1 MMGRNT
7 MGASAAGF
15 TLIEVVVAL
24 AIMALS
30 LGVLYESFGWS
41 LRRTATLERR
51 QEAWLTAQSLLAE
64 LRAQRTLSIG
74 TADGEAQGGL
84 RWTSRISARPAAIDP
99 ANSLQPFDVTIE
111 VSWGTRA
118 AQKIR
123 LQSVEVGRVP
133 S

>member
-1 MMGRNT
+1 MAPRKAART
-7 MGASAAGF
+7 EASGF

-24 AIMALS
+24 AILALS

-64 LRAQRTLSIG
+64 VRARPNLSAG
-74 TADGEAQGGL
+74 TDEGDAGGGL
-84 RWTSRISARPAAIDP
+84 RWTSQISRRKAAIDP
-99 ANSLQPFDVTIE
+99 ASPLQPFDVTIE
-111 VSWGTRA
+111 VTWGTRTT
-118 AQKIR
+118 QKVR
-123 LQSVEVGRVP
+123 LQSVELGRVP